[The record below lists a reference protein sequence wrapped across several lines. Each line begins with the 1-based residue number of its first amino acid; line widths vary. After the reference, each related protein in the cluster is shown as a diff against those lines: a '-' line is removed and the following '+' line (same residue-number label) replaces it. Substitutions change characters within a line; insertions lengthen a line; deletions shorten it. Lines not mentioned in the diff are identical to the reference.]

1 MDDPARVFS
10 RIIIDNSNSAIYE
23 KAIEEWTTLRKDKD
37 SDNWLVVNTLNG
49 YTIVA
54 SPEIIS
60 SCCCERTKE
69 LYRFQSDPLGYDSYL
84 SVDEKDTSD
93 EVVYE
98 EPPVVCDNRK
108 VCIRCKGKVIP
119 RDGTGLCVP
128 LVWFYGRRLVV
139 YVLCAKYRWTQN
151 HLDTR
156 SVGHA
161 SLDRDVAR
169 PAIHLYQIHH
179 QCTSS
184 VRDVTGIAQGGR
196 RGVVASNSQIT

>member
-119 RDGTGLCVP
+119 RDGTGRIMCTPCVVLWKKTGSLCVMCQIP
-128 LVWFYGRRLVV
+128 MDPKSFGHKICRTCFFRSRRCQTCNTSISDTPPM
-139 YVLCAKYRWTQN
+139 YKFCQGCYRDSTGWTP
-151 HLDTR
+151 R
-156 SVGHA
+156 S
-161 SLDRDVAR
+161 
-169 PAIHLYQIHH
+169 
-179 QCTSS
+179 
-184 VRDVTGIAQGGR
+184 GGK
-196 RGVVASNSQIT
+196 